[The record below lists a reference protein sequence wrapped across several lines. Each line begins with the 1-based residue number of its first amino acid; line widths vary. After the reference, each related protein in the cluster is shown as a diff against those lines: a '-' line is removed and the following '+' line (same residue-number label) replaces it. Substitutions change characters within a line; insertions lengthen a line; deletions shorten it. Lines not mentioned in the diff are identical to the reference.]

1 MMDQIISWILS
12 PLLGFLAGVVSQGT
26 KFWLRPL
33 GARYSAWRKRIR
45 VETLRWEVLLV
56 LILFPLDMLVFLLAQ
71 IPILAI
77 MFVSASVI
85 TGNELRALTRGKHVW
100 VLDDIFRAVLWLVFL
115 FIGVVLVARY
125 QVTKEGE
132 EAEIED
138 E

>member
-1 MMDQIISWILS
+1 MTSWILS

-33 GARYSAWRKRIR
+33 GARYSAWRKRTR
-45 VETLRWEVLLV
+45 VKALKWEVLLV
-56 LILFPLDMLVFLLAQ
+56 LVLFPLDMLVFLLAQ
-71 IPILAI
+71 IPIIAL
-77 MFVSASVI
+77 MFISASVV
-85 TGNELRALTRGKHVW
+85 TGDELRALTRGEHVW
-100 VLDDIFRAVLWLVFL
+100 VLDDVLRAVLWLVFL

-125 QVTKEGE
+125 QVLEEEE